1 MILRFLVCALLPA
14 VFVMSSAALA
24 DEPDLELGEEI
35 YDTCAPCHGP
45 FGQGGGGGVYPR
57 LAGMTSEYIADQLRR
72 FKDRE
77 RENIPMIPY
86 ANERELPEEDVIAVA
101 AYLEQIELQTSLPQ
115 TDQVIDGLERLNQAK
130 RVLNIPLAEGDT
142 EKGGAT
148 YQESCATCHGKDGYG
163 TDKGPLIAGQHIRYL
178 SKQIEDFV
186 EGKRWHRNP
195 WTLFRERKP
204 EEFQDLYAYLSTLD
218 DSFADDESAER
229 TAD

>member
-1 MILRFLVCALLPA
+1 MFRVLLHPALLALVLAFPA
-14 VFVMSSAALA
+14 VA
-24 DEPDLELGEEI
+24 DEEPDLELGEEI

-57 LAGMTSEYIADQLRR
+57 MAGMPAEFIAEQLRR

-101 AYLEQIELQTSLPQ
+101 AYLEQIELQTQLPQ
-115 TDQVIDGLERLNQAK
+115 TDEVIDGLERLNQAK

-142 EKGGAT
+142 QKGGSIF
-148 YQESCATCHGKDGYG
+148 QESCATCHGKDGYG
-163 TDKGPLIAGQHIRYL
+163 TDKGPLLAGQHIRYL
-178 SKQIEDFV
+178 SKQIEDFI
-186 EGKRWHRNP
+186 EGTRWHRNP

-204 EEFQDLYAYLSTLD
+204 EEFQNLYAYLSTLD

-229 TAD
+229 TSD

>member
-14 VFVMSSAALA
+14 VFVMGSAALA

-35 YDTCAPCHGP
+35 YDTCALCHGP

-101 AYLEQIELQTSLPQ
+101 AYLEQIELQTNLPQ

-130 RVLNIPLAEGDT
+130 RVLNIPLTEGDT
-142 EKGGAT
+142 GHVPGKLCDVPRQGRLRHRQGAID
-148 YQESCATCHGKDGYG
+148 CRPAH
-163 TDKGPLIAGQHIRYL
+163 PV
-178 SKQIEDFV
+178 SKQTD
-186 EGKRWHRNP
+186 
-195 WTLFRERKP
+195 
-204 EEFQDLYAYLSTLD
+204 
-218 DSFADDESAER
+218 
-229 TAD
+229 